1 MKNAPGARNASG
13 LMFLHGDRANFNEFV
28 PVVAVGPVPAMAVPI
43 PRVVIMPICIV
54 PVMIPTIFIS
64 SYGK

>member
-1 MKNAPGARNASG
+1 
-13 LMFLHGDRANFNEFV
+13 MFLHGDRANFNEFV

-54 PVMIPTIFIS
+54 PVMIPTVFIS